1 MMMPEARRP
10 HGNLAARPADWRSRL
25 SLLLDLAVN
34 LLLPWLVYDHTVGTW
49 GERGALL
56 WSALPPTLWSLW
68 ELYRYRRLDAM
79 SALVLAGIA
88 LSLLA
93 MLGDGDSRWL
103 LVRESLVT
111 GAVGLLFLL
120 SLLWR
125 QPLLGRLLLAAA
137 ARQSPQQQGVLRRR
151 LDDAYLPR
159 LLRHLTV
166 LWGGGLLAECGS
178 RIWLAFHWPVAR
190 VMALGPWLSYGV
202 MVLLLAMSWLW
213 QQRLQRRWPA
223 PA

>member
-1 MMMPEARRP
+1 MKS
-10 HGNLAARPADWRSRL
+10 DWKQ
-25 SLLLDLAVN
+25 LLPDLAVN
-34 LLLPWLVYDHTVGTW
+34 LLLPWLVYDQTVAGW

-68 ELYRYRRLDAM
+68 ELYRHRRLDAM
-79 SALVLAGIA
+79 SVLVLAGIA

-111 GAVGLLFLL
+111 GAISMLFLL

-125 QPLLGRLLLAAA
+125 QPLISRLALAAA
-137 ARQSPQQQGVLRRR
+137 ARQSPQQREALQTR
-151 LDDAYLPR
+151 LGLPAMQR
-159 LLRHLTV
+159 VMRGMTLL
-166 LWGGGLLAECGS
+166 WSGGLLAECAS

-190 VMALGPWLSYGV
+190 AVAIGPWISYGIMAL
-202 MVLLLAMSWLW
+202 LAAATWLW
-213 QQRLQRRWPA
+213 RRRLQRQQLHA
-223 PA
+223 A

>member
-1 MMMPEARRP
+1 MQT
-10 HGNLAARPADWRSRL
+10 DWRRHL
-25 SLLLDLAVN
+25 PLVADLIVN
-34 LLLPWLVYDHTVGTW
+34 LLLPWLVYDQTVAGW

-79 SALVLAGIA
+79 SVLVLAGIA

-111 GAVGLLFLL
+111 GAVGLVFVL

-125 QPLLGRLLLAAA
+125 QPLLARLALAAA
-137 ARQSPQQQGVLRRR
+137 ARQSPQQRAELQARLALPALQGVLRGM
-151 LDDAYLPR
+151 
-159 LLRHLTV
+159 TV
-166 LWGGGLLAECGS
+166 LWGGGLLAECAS

-190 VMALGPWLSYGV
+190 VVAIAPWLSYGI
-202 MVLLLAMSWLW
+202 MALLAATTWLW
-213 QQRLQRRWPA
+213 RRRLRRQLLA
-223 PA
+223 PGGVAG

>member
-1 MMMPEARRP
+1 MK
-10 HGNLAARPADWRSRL
+10 ADWRTRIA
-25 SLLLDLAVN
+25 LLADLVVN
-34 LLLPWLVYDHTVGTW
+34 LLLPWLVYDQTVAGW

-68 ELYRYRRLDAM
+68 ELYRHRRLDAM
-79 SALVLAGIA
+79 SVLVLAGIA

-111 GAVGLLFLL
+111 GAVGLVFVL

-125 QPLLGRLLLAAA
+125 QPLISRLALATA
-137 ARQSPQQQGVLRRR
+137 ARQSPQQRDVLQAR
-151 LDDAYLPR
+151 LGLPAVQR
-159 LLRHLTV
+159 VMRGMTL
-166 LWGGGLLAECGS
+166 LWGGGLLAECTG

-190 VMALGPWLSYGV
+190 AVAIGPWISYGIMAL
-202 MVLLLAMSWLW
+202 LAAATWLW
-213 QQRLQRRWPA
+213 RRRLQQRPLQTA
-223 PA
+223 

>member
-1 MMMPEARRP
+1 MKP
-10 HGNLAARPADWRSRL
+10 DWRPRL
-25 SLLLDLAVN
+25 ALLVDLAVN
-34 LLLPWLVYDHTVGTW
+34 LLLPWLVYDQTVAGW

-68 ELYRYRRLDAM
+68 ELYRHRRLDAM
-79 SALVLAGIA
+79 SVLVLAGIA

-111 GAVGLLFLL
+111 GAIGMLFLL

-125 QPLLGRLLLAAA
+125 QPLINRLALAAA
-137 ARQSPQQQGVLRRR
+137 ARQSPQQREALQTR
-151 LDDAYLPR
+151 LGLPAMQR
-159 LLRHLTV
+159 VMRGMTLL
-166 LWGGGLLAECGS
+166 WSGGLLAECAS

-190 VMALGPWLSYGV
+190 AVAIGPWISYGIMAL
-202 MVLLLAMSWLW
+202 LAAATWLW
-213 QQRLQRRWPA
+213 RRRLQRQQLHA
-223 PA
+223 A